1 MKASKLRD
9 MTPAEIG
16 HEIEQLREQIF
27 RLRYQAAAGQAEN
40 PVKIRLVR
48 RDLARALTI
57 LKEKER
63 GARAASAS

>member
-16 HEIEQLREQIF
+16 HEIEQLRGQIF
-27 RLRYQAAAGQAEN
+27 RLRYQTASGQGEN
-40 PVKIRLVR
+40 PVKIRYVK

-63 GARAASAS
+63 GTQAAAKA